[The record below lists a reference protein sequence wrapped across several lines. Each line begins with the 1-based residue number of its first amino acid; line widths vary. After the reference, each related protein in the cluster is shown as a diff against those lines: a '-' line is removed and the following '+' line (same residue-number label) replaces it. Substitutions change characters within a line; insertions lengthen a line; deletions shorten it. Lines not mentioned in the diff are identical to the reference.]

1 MKDMRKSEGC
11 GRSGERFR
19 SLARNAC
26 VKRLRSLR
34 VAVDRAGEHRSS
46 ACPASP
52 TWTLSSGSHTCS
64 TPPRR
69 QRPGSLRHP
78 FVLTIDGLLGETP
91 FVSHLLSRPGDEQ
104 VRQSLGEIVEGSVG
118 LTLGVWMRLADDVER
133 HARLHVV
140 VIVCGPAASTTPTA
154 QRS

>member
-19 SLARNAC
+19 SLARKAC

-52 TWTLSSGSHTCS
+52 TWTLSPGSRTCS
-64 TPPRR
+64 TPPRQ

-118 LTLGVWMRLADDVER
+118 LTLGVWMRLVDDVER

-154 QRS
+154 QRG